1 LIFRYGLSDY
11 LVIIPA
17 VFISLTVHE
26 LSHGLVAYWMGDNT
40 AKDQGRLTLNPLA
53 HIDIM
58 GLICMVIAGFG
69 WAKPVPVNAGNFKN
83 RKVGMAL
90 TAFAGPVSN
99 VLLSFVLTLISI
111 IFVITGGRIL
121 SAASSFLYTAAVIS
135 AGFAVF
141 NLIPLP
147 PLDGSKLF
155 IPLLPN
161 KVLYYVYKYE
171 DYIRLI
177 LLAAIIFG
185 LLDGVIYGGRSFIMN
200 GIFDLCEIILRPVLR

>member
-1 LIFRYGLSDY
+1 MIFRYGLSDY

-26 LSHGLVAYWMGDNT
+26 LCHGLAAYWLGDNT
-40 AKDQGRLTLNPLA
+40 AKMHGRLTLNPLA
-53 HIDIM
+53 HIDVM

-69 WAKPVPVNAGNFKN
+69 WAKPVPVNPNNFKN
-83 RKVGMAL
+83 YKVGSAL
-90 TAFAGPVSN
+90 TALAGPVSN
-99 VLLSFVLTLISI
+99 VLLSFIFTFVAMIFI
-111 IFVITGGRIL
+111 IVGGEIL
-121 SAASSFLYTAAVIS
+121 SAAASFLYTCAMIS

-147 PLDGSKLF
+147 PLDGSKLL

-161 KVLYYVYKYE
+161 KALYFFHRYQDYV
-171 DYIRLI
+171 RLI

-185 LLDGVIYGGRSFIMN
+185 FLDPVIYGGRSLIMN
-200 GIFDLCEIILRPVLR
+200 GIFTVVEAVIGLVI